1 MSDTPNIDIR
11 PDHWQIVRDILRK
24 HVPQYAVWAFGSR
37 AKWLAKQYSDLDLAI
52 ITDQPLSLAVSA
64 ALADDFSESD
74 LPWKVDVVDWATTG
88 EPFRRIIEKDR
99 VIVQENMRGL
109 DILDEW
115 TVATV
120 GDVFDLVNGYAFK
133 STEFIEQG
141 VPVIKIKNVKP
152 GEFSEHDFSYVSENF
167 LRSRSDK
174 VAQFGDLLISMSGNR
189 HDGSPET
196 WVGKVAQFRKAG
208 NYFINQRVGALRA
221 KPGAKIDG
229 RFASYVLSSISYQ
242 ELFIAIATSSG
253 GQANLSPRQI
263 FSAPLRYPA
272 LSKQRAIAHILGTLD
287 DKIELSRRM
296 NQTLEAMAR
305 ALFKS
310 WFVDFDGV
318 PPEEKEDSEL
328 GMIPKGWRAGV
339 LADLAVLNPEA
350 WTKQTRPDE
359 IRYVDLSNTKW
370 GRIESVTSYAAEDA
384 PSRAQRALRP
394 NDTIVGTVRPGNGS
408 YALIDEDGLTG
419 STGFAVLRPNRKDY
433 ASLVYLAAVSPDNIE
448 ALSNLAD
455 GGAYPAVRAE
465 VVAATRI
472 VIADEGTIADF
483 AKHVWPLLEKIAE
496 NERQS
501 RTLAQLRDILLPK
514 LISGALRV
522 NEERFLEKRI

>member
-11 PDHWQIVRDILRK
+11 PDHWQIVRDILRR
-24 HVPQYAVWAFGSR
+24 HVPQYEVWAFGSR

-52 ITDQPLSLAVSA
+52 ITDQPLSLAISA

-152 GEFSEHDFSYVSENF
+152 GEFSEHDFSYVSDNF

-310 WFVDFDGV
+310 WFVDFDGM
-318 PPEEKEDSEL
+318 PPEGMQESDL
-328 GMIPKGWRAGV
+328 GLIPQGWRVGRLDELLILQRGFDLPAQIRVAGQF
-339 LADLAVLNPEA
+339 P
-350 WTKQTRPDE
+350 
-359 IRYVDLSNTKW
+359 
-370 GRIESVTSYAAEDA
+370 
-384 PSRAQRALRP
+384 
-394 NDTIVGTVRPGNGS
+394 
-408 YALIDEDGLTG
+408 
-419 STGFAVLRPNRKDY
+419 
-433 ASLVYLAAVSPDNIE
+433 
-448 ALSNLAD
+448 
-455 GGAYPAVRAE
+455 
-465 VVAATRI
+465 VVAAGGINGMHHKAMVKGPGIITGRSGVLGNVFFELSDFWPLNTTLWVKEFRVAKPCYAYELLSGLNFKKFNSGSAVPTLNRNHIHQLPQIIPPSEVIKKFEEEAMSLRKRI
-472 VIADEGTIADF
+472 VSS
-483 AKHVWPLLEKIAE
+483 
-496 NERQS
+496 ERES
-501 RTLAQLRDILLPK
+501 RTLARLRDTLLPK
-514 LISGALRV
+514 LLSGELRV
-522 NEERFLEKRI
+522 KDAERMAETI